1 MWLLDLIVPPRE
13 TEVLVR
19 RATILELPLCPLS
32 ITGEAFSATALFSY
46 KEPVVGALIREAK
59 FHGNT
64 RATHLLGQALSDY
77 LLEYLGEAAPF
88 TPDPVV
94 LVPIPLSK
102 ERQRKRGYNQTERIL
117 RAMRITLPEVS
128 IETEVLFRTRHTKE
142 QTTLSQKERKENMR
156 GAFSAR
162 DVSPGTR
169 YILIDDVITTGAT
182 LFEASRA
189 MQRAGA
195 THITAI
201 ALAH

>member
-1 MWLLDLIVPPRE
+1 
-13 TEVLVR
+13 
-19 RATILELPLCPLS
+19 
-32 ITGEAFSATALFSY
+32 
-46 KEPVVGALIREAK
+46 
-59 FHGNT
+59 
-64 RATHLLGQALSDY
+64 
-77 LLEYLGEAAPF
+77 
-88 TPDPVV
+88 
-94 LVPIPLSK
+94 
-102 ERQRKRGYNQTERIL
+102 
-117 RAMRITLPEVS
+117 MRITLPEVS